1 MNYSSWD
8 MEHNKLKLVILGLFC
23 PFTPLKTPKIKILK
37 NKTICWRYHDFTQVY
52 QRSQSHDVWFLRYG
66 VRHTKCFIILG
77 HFLPFYH
84 PPPTNDPENQN
95 FERKKQKWKKWLK
108 ILSFYTYMC
117 TRNED
122 HMIRGSWNIRSDR
135 QKILTFLTLSAPWQP
150 RKSKFLNWKKHLKIL
165 SFYTFAP

>member
-23 PFTPLKTPKIKILK
+23 LFTPLKTPKIKILK
-37 NKTICWRYHDFTQVY
+37 NKTICWRYHDFTQVC

-95 FERKKQKWKKWLK
+95 FEEKKKNEKNDWRYYPFIHTCVPEMK
-108 ILSFYTYMC
+108 IIWYMVL
-117 TRNED
+117 E
-122 HMIRGSWNIRSDR
+122 I
-135 QKILTFLTLSAPWQP
+135 
-150 RKSKFLNWKKHLKIL
+150 
-165 SFYTFAP
+165 

>member
-23 PFTPLKTPKIKILK
+23 LFTPLKTPKIKILK

-95 FERKKQKWKKWLK
+95 FEEKKKMKKMTEDIILLYIHVYQKWRSYDTWFLK
-108 ILSFYTYMC
+108 YK
-117 TRNED
+117 E
-122 HMIRGSWNIRSDR
+122 R
-135 QKILTFLTLSAPWQP
+135 QTKFFDISYPFGPLTT
-150 RKSKFLNWKKHLKIL
+150 
-165 SFYTFAP
+165 